1 MTGATLLVAAPP
13 ARRARDRPLD
23 GALHRRREL
32 RRLRDVVRTVGSG
45 GETSL
50 QSQLGFVRACQWVSF
65 VHFNYKAKS

>member
-45 GETSL
+45 GGDFSTWFCATL
-50 QSQLGFVRACQWVSF
+50 PMGFNCPF
-65 VHFNYKAKS
+65 

>member
-45 GETSL
+45 GET
-50 QSQLGFVRACQWVSF
+50 
-65 VHFNYKAKS
+65 